1 MKPITYQATSAD
13 GVSISLTFLGG
24 SGPHML
30 ICHATGFHGHAYL
43 PYAAHLLPRFQV
55 WVMDFRGH
63 GSSQSSPSD
72 DYRWSTLSLDVL
84 ACVETIRSISLRHGT
99 NHDAT
104 FKGRGAHSAHQITT
118 RSAHHGAHHITSH
131 HSGAAEPQIY
141 GFGHSMGGTVL
152 LHAEKIRPKT
162 FKKLFLYEP
171 VFNEPVF
178 MSSHIV
184 QSHML
189 SQPVQSHFL
198 RTQNVNLMA
207 QKARRRRQVFK
218 NKDAA
223 LSHYASRP
231 PLNLLRSDALAAY
244 VHKGFRR
251 TSDGQVELSC
261 EAEVEALTFEGIEE
275 FTLENIGNI
284 PVATLIASGHSM
296 LQPLVLNPVEGTV
309 EPRPS
314 THQVT
319 VQPAYLS
326 PILAS
331 QLPLGEHI
339 ELTHLSHFGPLE
351 APCIVAESVKLADA
365 QIGNLQMRYGTT

>member
-1 MKPITYQATSAD
+1 MKHMTYQATSAE

-24 SGPHML
+24 SGPHLL

-55 WVMDFRGH
+55 WIMDFRGH
-63 GSSQSSPSD
+63 GSSQSSPSN

-84 ACVETIRSISLRHGT
+84 ACVETIQSISLSQHT
-99 NHDAT
+99 SHPT
-104 FKGRGAHSAHQITT
+104 HSNTSRNTSHKTH
-118 RSAHHGAHHITSH
+118 RSASHLARCGENQHTSH
-131 HSGAAEPQIY
+131 HNGHAKPQIY

-152 LHAEKIRPKT
+152 LHAEKIRPQT

-184 QSHML
+184 QSHL
-189 SQPVQSHFL
+189 L

-207 QKARRRRQVFK
+207 QKARKRRQIFK
-218 NKDAA
+218 NKGAA

-231 PLNLLRSDALAAY
+231 PLNMLHSDALSAY
-244 VHKGFRR
+244 VQKGFRR

-261 EAEVEALTFEGIEE
+261 QSEVEALTFEGIEE

-284 PVATLIASGHSM
+284 PVATLIASGHPIP
-296 LQPLVLNPVEGTV
+296 QPLSLNAVEGSAVEGNV
-309 EPRPS
+309 EPHPS
-314 THQVT
+314 THQVPD
-319 VQPAYLS
+319 QPAYLPPAYLS
-326 PILAS
+326 PILANR
-331 QLPLGEHI
+331 LPLGEHI
-339 ELTHLSHFGPLE
+339 ELTQLSHFGPLE
-351 APCIVAESVKLADA
+351 APSIVAESARPTD
-365 QIGNLQMRYGTT
+365 